1 MQKILVLLASIS
13 MTMMA
18 CSGGGSTNTSGSQS
32 GSSSSSS
39 GSAGSGGEGGG
50 GTAGNGGSAGTGG
63 MGSGGAGGGAM
74 GDESVT
80 LRAQPCEKQPP
91 SATKCESYE
100 VVCEGLDP
108 AIVDL
113 AYFEP
118 AGGATKGAIIFG
130 SGGDGTGFYNFVQRK
145 ALTDAGFTVLDRRW
159 PAGWFTGGKE
169 GPQQAACRY
178 AALARFVKTNIV
190 KDKLL
195 CATGNSGGSAELG
208 YALTWQGAGKVL
220 DFALPT
226 SGPFHRLDY
235 ACNGALDAMWTA
247 ECATVK
253 ASTCPDCASTGCQ
266 LGNGP
271 RALIDM
277 SFGGATRC
285 TAPMAGDLD
294 ILKAASPNLGP
305 NTPMLD
311 GAAVHFAVGKL
322 DPGAYEPLVTSLFNE
337 LSTKGANVK
346 LSYVAGAAHEMDQS
360 VEGATFIRDTLLAE
374 CVP

>member
-1 MQKILVLLASIS
+1 MRSQIILLTSILLTLS
-13 MTMMA
+13 A
-18 CSGGGSTNTSGSQS
+18 CSGGDGSNTSTSSS

-39 GSAGSGGEGGG
+39 GSG
-50 GTAGNGGSAGTGG
+50 GTGG
-63 MGSGGAGGGAM
+63 GGAGGDGGSGTA
-74 GDESVT
+74 GGSPGTGGGGGGNVAGESVT
-80 LRAQPCEKQPP
+80 LRAQPCEKQPNA
-91 SATKCESYE
+91 ATKCESYE

-108 AIVDL
+108 AIVEV

-118 AGGATKGAIIFG
+118 VGGATKGAIIFG
-130 SGGDGTGFYNFVQRK
+130 SGGDGTGFYNFTQRK
-145 ALTDAGFTVLDRRW
+145 ALTDAGFTVVDRRW
-159 PAGWFTGGKE
+159 PAGWFTGGKD

-178 AALARFVKTNIV
+178 AALARYVKTNV
-190 KDKLL
+190 AKDKLL
-195 CATGNSGGSAELG
+195 CGTGNSGGSAELG

-220 DFALPT
+220 NFAMPT

-235 ACNGALDAMWTA
+235 ACNGALDAAWTA
-247 ECATVK
+247 ECTALKT
-253 ASTCPDCASTGCQ
+253 STCPDCASTGCQ

-271 RALIDM
+271 RALMDM

-285 TAPMAGDLD
+285 SMAMAGDLD
-294 ILKAASPNLGP
+294 ILKAASPEVGP

-322 DPGAYEPLVTSLFNE
+322 DPGAYEPLVTSLYNS

-346 LSYVAGAAHEMDQS
+346 LSYVVGAAHEMDQS
-360 VEGATFIRDTLLAE
+360 VEGGTFIRDTLLAE